1 MMGGYN
7 AKHMR
12 GFYQQCDGIDQLHL
26 TSQWAYHAFKKL
38 DITNFL
44 APLHTNGIN
53 SWQQVSQIFKNLM

>member
-38 DITNFL
+38 GHAHIGDVKNALTIQRQAVTSIML
-44 APLHTNGIN
+44 AA
-53 SWQQVSQIFKNLM
+53 